1 MAKYDPDRIAETAE
15 PYAPG
20 TTGIEPLCDEFGRL
34 VAAPVVGGGGGDAT
48 AANQVLGLTALD
60 SIYDALQL
68 VGTEATSADILAA
81 VTSLSAGATLADL
94 AAALAPLATEATQQ
108 DVLAALE
115 AQAIDVGLI
124 QTNVALLVPDLDSV
138 RVATEATA
146 TATGTTADADTSS
159 TLVGLL
165 KWIKARLPTT
175 LGSQGAL
182 KVEGVASGTP
192 QPTSNA
198 VGSQEDGHSATIG
211 ATSDADTSNTLIG
224 RIKKILATLTDGTAK
239 TVARGGAK
247 GSTTAAD
254 VTSTAS
260 GSNHNSLDV
269 IAYDASGNA
278 LFGTAAQFTTGGAA
292 RPTAGFV
299 NAIVGGLYP
308 NALGGADT
316 LYPLPVTSTGLI
328 VEGRATEGSTVG
340 SERPVKVGGTDGTHI
355 RTIRMKAVNPIAADY
370 GLETREIPLQKSV
383 VKTTAGTPA
392 ASLVVR
398 AGPCWLFD
406 VFVSNQTGTACYL
419 TVYDATSAP
428 SHGASAAARKIVG
441 RHIDTKSGAD
451 PFNFFEDFDGM
462 YFSTGCVLVVE
473 MSEDAALVDTSG
485 APTLAMNATFVA
497 GT

>member
-1 MAKYDPDRIAETAE
+1 M
-15 PYAPG
+15 PYALFEGP
-20 TTGIEPLCDEFGRL
+20 DGRPTVPRCNANGEVL
-34 VAAPVVGGGGGDAT
+34 VAGGGGGGDAT
-48 AANQVLGLTALD
+48 LAEQQVQSGHLSTIAAAADVPTSDVVAAIEAL
-60 SIYDALQL
+60 
-68 VGTEATSADILAA
+68 
-81 VTSLSAGATLADL
+81 GATATIAD
-94 AAALAPLATEATQQ
+94 
-108 DVLAALE
+108 V
-115 AQAIDVGLI
+115 
-124 QTNVALLVPDLDSV
+124 VALLTTDATTQSNILAKLTEIGVDADASATSLVAIQSSAADIDANTDQVEDKLDDLRS
-138 RVATEATA
+138 
-146 TATGTTADADTSS
+146 ATGTTADADTQT

-224 RIKKILATLTDGTAK
+224 RTKKILATLTDGTAK

-260 GSNHNSLDV
+260 GANHNPLDV

-278 LFGTAAQFTTGGAA
+278 IFGTSAQLTTGGAA
-292 RPTAGFV
+292 RPTAGFI
-299 NAIVGGLYP
+299 NAIVCGLYP

-328 VEGRATEGSTVG
+328 VEGRAIEGSTVG
-340 SERPVKVGGTDGTHI
+340 SERPVKVGGTDGANI

-406 VFVSNQTGTACYL
+406 VFVSNQSTTNTGYL
-419 TVYDATSAP
+419 TVYDLTSAP
-428 SHGASAAARKIVG
+428 TNGNPATARKVVG
-441 RHIDTKSGAD
+441 RHLDTKTSGD
-451 PFNFFEDFDGM
+451 PFNYKEDFGGM
-462 YFSTGCVLVVE
+462 YFATGCVLVIE
-473 MSEDAALVDTSG
+473 NAEDDANTNTSG
-485 APTLAMNATFVA
+485 AQTMTMDATFVA